1 MVNYS
6 DKGVLVL
13 VAVADASEYQ
23 VPFDCGIERI
33 IKRG

>member
-6 DKGVLVL
+6 GKGVLVPA
-13 VAVADASEYQ
+13 AVADAPEYQ